1 MGRIL
6 LRIHQFADSQGLSIR
21 EIERSIGV
29 TNGLIAGAI
38 RNNREIGSDK
48 VENILQ
54 TYERL
59 SAEWLLRGE
68 GEMLKQ
74 DLAPQH
80 DNTAQLIGTI
90 VQLSA
95 EIERL
100 KAALNSECK

>member
-1 MGRIL
+1 MGKIL
-6 LRIHQFADSQGLSIR
+6 LRIHQFADNQGLSIR

-54 TYERL
+54 TYEQL

-74 DLAPQH
+74 NLAPQN
-80 DNTAQLIGTI
+80 DTVAQLIAKI
-90 VQLSA
+90 AEQAMEIQRLQESKRESA
-95 EIERL
+95 D
-100 KAALNSECK
+100 